1 MSDSFPTLPET
12 VNNRVSCRRE
22 DKASE
27 AGEKESKDREK
38 EAKEGVENSLLKIRY
53 LSCVCVIFL

>member
-12 VNNRVSCRRE
+12 VNNRVSCAWE

-27 AGEKESKDREK
+27 AGEKVGKKGEK
-38 EAKEGVENSLLKIRY
+38 EPKEAEKEEQK
-53 LSCVCVIFL
+53 